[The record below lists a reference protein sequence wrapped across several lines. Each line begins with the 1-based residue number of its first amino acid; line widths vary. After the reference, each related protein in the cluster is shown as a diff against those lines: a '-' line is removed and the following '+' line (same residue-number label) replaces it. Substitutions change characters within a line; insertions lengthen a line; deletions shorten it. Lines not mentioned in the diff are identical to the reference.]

1 MIGTRHI
8 EIDARDV
15 SEIAAVLMS
24 LKKEMPAIIIARRG
38 ATRIVIQNEI
48 SVFIRL
54 GATAIAQVAESR
66 DHARWVLEQIDALGD
81 EPGGKLR

>member
-1 MIGTRHI
+1 MIGSGHI
-8 EIDARDV
+8 KIDARDV

-24 LKKEMPAIIIARRG
+24 LKKEMPAIIIASRG
-38 ATRIVIQNEI
+38 ATGIMIKNEI

-54 GATAIAQVAESR
+54 GASAIAQIAESR
-66 DHARWVLEQIDALGD
+66 DHARWVLEQIEALID